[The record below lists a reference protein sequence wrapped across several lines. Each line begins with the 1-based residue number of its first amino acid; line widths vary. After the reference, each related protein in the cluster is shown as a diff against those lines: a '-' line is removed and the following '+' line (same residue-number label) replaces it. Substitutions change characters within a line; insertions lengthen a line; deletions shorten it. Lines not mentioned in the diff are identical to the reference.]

1 MSSRIKADPKAK
13 KTDGE
18 VVKFEHSQY
27 VAIKLK
33 SDGKTYVEHKIFAKK
48 LVDRKLADYDKDAK
62 LEDPKTNFTVLAT
75 DSE

>member
-1 MSSRIKADPKAK
+1 MSSRLKADPKAK

-18 VVKFEHSQY
+18 VVKFDHSQY
-27 VAIKLK
+27 VAVKLK

-48 LVDRKLADYDKDAK
+48 LVDRKLAEYDKEAK
-62 LEDPKTNFTVLAT
+62 LEDAKTNFTVLDT